1 MNYSNH
7 TELRC
12 IKNMEN
18 SLQALNAS
26 QALEDWSFKIK
37 ECRNSGLT
45 VLDWCKSQ
53 GIKPQRFYYWQKKL
67 FTLLSQQP
75 TTEFAELPLHT
86 SSKTTCSNDI
96 IARISI
102 NGLTIEISGNATKE
116 QIATL
121 IAALKQC

>member
-1 MNYSNH
+1 
-7 TELRC
+7 
-12 IKNMEN
+12 MEN

-26 QALEDWSFKIK
+26 QALEEWSFKIK

-53 GIKPQRFYYWQKKL
+53 GIKPQRFYYWQKKI
-67 FTLLSQQP
+67 FTLLSPQQ
-75 TTEFAELPLHT
+75 TAEFAELPLPVT
-86 SSKTTCSNDI
+86 SESKCSNDTV
-96 IARISI
+96 ARITV

-116 QIATL
+116 HIATL